1 MTFALYFGNRGLF
14 PAELIDGSRKALIEA
29 VTKNGYDYIVMDTER
44 TRFGAVETIAE
55 GEEYKAFL
63 KENEGKYDGVILSL
77 PNFGDENGAQTAL
90 ADCGVPILVQ
100 AFPDE
105 AGKMDFAHRRDAF
118 CGKLAICNVLRQSG
132 IPFSLTREF
141 AVSPDTESFAEDLHR
156 FAAICRTVKK
166 MRRYKVGVFG
176 ARTTPFKTTRYDEYA
191 LERKGVTVETFD
203 LAERFLRMDNMDASI
218 LAETKAALAAYA
230 DFSGTSDKQLE
241 NMARFVSAVEETV
254 KTYKLSAVAI
264 RCWNEFEAK
273 YTISPCVGMSYLI
286 EKGIPASCETDVTNA
301 MMMLAMQL
309 ASGEPVMLL
318 DVNNNYGSDP
328 EKCILF
334 HCGVAP
340 RSMMTE
346 HPRVGDHLSFIK
358 TVGPTVGPAFG
369 GLVTGDVTLG
379 SIRTDDGRV
388 HSFLAE
394 GVLGDDYIEPS
405 FFGIRTVLH
414 KKELPAM
421 LNYLARNGY
430 KHHTVVAKGRVAE
443 TVREIFTVYLGYE
456 NDII

>member
-14 PAELIDGSRKALIEA
+14 PAELIDDSRKALIKA
-29 VTKNGYDYIVMDTER
+29 VTENGYDYIVMDENA
-44 TRFGAVETIAE
+44 TRFGAVETVAE
-55 GEEYKAFL
+55 GEVYRAFL
-63 KENEGKYDGVILSL
+63 KKNEGKYDGVILSL

-118 CGKLAICNVLRQSG
+118 CGKLAICNVLRQTG

-141 AVSPDTESFAEDLHR
+141 AVSPDSDSFKEDLSK

-166 MRRYKVGVFG
+166 MRRFKVGVFG

-203 LAERFLRMDNMDASI
+203 LAELFLRMDNMDKDTIA
-218 LAETKAALAAYA
+218 AARAALAEYA
-230 DFSGTSDKQLE
+230 NFSKASDLQLD
-241 NMARFVSAVEETV
+241 NMARFVAAVEETV
-254 KTYKLSAVAI
+254 KTYGLSAVAI

-273 YTISPCVGMSYLI
+273 YMISPCVGMSYLI

-301 MMMLAMQL
+301 VMMLAMQSV
-309 ASGEPVMLL
+309 SGSPVMLL
-318 DVNNNYGSDP
+318 DVNNNFGSETD
-328 EKCILF
+328 KCILF

-346 HPRVGDHLSFIK
+346 RPTVGDHLSFIK
-358 TVGPTVGPAFG
+358 TVGPTVGPALG
-369 GLVTGDVTLG
+369 RLITGDVTLG
-379 SIRTDDGRV
+379 SIRADDGSV

-394 GVLGDDYIEPS
+394 GELCDDYIEPS

-414 KKELPAM
+414 KKNLPEM
-421 LNYLARNGY
+421 LQYMARNGY
-430 KHHTVVAKGRVAE
+430 KHHTVVAKGKVAD
-443 TVREIFTVYLGYE
+443 TVREVLTVYLGYE
-456 NDII
+456 NQML